1 MQNLPPIS
9 CISVGVC
16 SNRNSLVSVVME
28 KQVLMPAIL
37 RCDLN
42 AVQNILDQLKGE
54 ILHSLSSS
62 MWYMVMTP
70 YLLPFIFL
78 LVFFLHPALPPL
90 SLSLLFSPLGNPAAL
105 TAALKE
111 CCSGGC
117 NIFHILAF
125 LGKPPDPSPSNQGER
140 RGVAARTVP
149 KGGMLRE
156 IMKQAMAL
164 ASGSSVSQNMGEVV

>member
-78 LVFFLHPALPPL
+78 LVFFLHPALPPPL
-90 SLSLLFSPLGNPAAL
+90 SLSPLLPPRQPSCTDSCTEGVLLWRLQYIPHPGLPGKTPRPFPLQSGREEGCGSPHSAQ
-105 TAALKE
+105 
-111 CCSGGC
+111 GG
-117 NIFHILAF
+117 H
-125 LGKPPDPSPSNQGER
+125 
-140 RGVAARTVP
+140 
-149 KGGMLRE
+149 
-156 IMKQAMAL
+156 
-164 ASGSSVSQNMGEVV
+164 ASGDHEAGYGPSQW